1 MYDYKSY
8 SANNH
13 LTWQIWYSPIK
24 HGRWGYVSFKVYHDT
39 FWMVLHK
46 HSMVFD
52 DGFYYY
58 LQYKDFWVAVDS
70 TFNVL
75 KQNVITSYLCG
86 FKRQRC
92 NYKIVLRLF
101 KVWLF
106 PKFMKSNINRKNYLP
121 QKHSKFLIRSIDKLF
136 ASFKNSGN

>member
-8 SANNH
+8 SANNL

-46 HSMVFD
+46 HSIVFD

-101 KVWLF
+101 KVLLF
-106 PKFMKSNINRKNYLP
+106 SKFMNLWIERIIYHKNI
-121 QKHSKFLIRSIDKLF
+121 QKFLIRSINNLF
-136 ASFKNSGN
+136 AIFKNIGN